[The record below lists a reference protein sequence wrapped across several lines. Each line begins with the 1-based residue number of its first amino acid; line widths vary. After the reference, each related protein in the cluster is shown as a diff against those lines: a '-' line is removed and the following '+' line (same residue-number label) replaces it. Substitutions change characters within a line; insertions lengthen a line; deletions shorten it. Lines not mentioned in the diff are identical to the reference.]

1 MKICKY
7 FLIMLISYGCNPSSQ
22 QEKELLHEAAEIHN
36 EMVREMQ
43 DLKQS
48 VYQLQRT
55 SKNATMQDS
64 ILVILSVIDE
74 WEQELVEV
82 PGNEHTHENGEHHHH
97 QATVEV
103 TSQELLN
110 IQREL
115 DRRRKLIHKRFN
127 ELVIREF

>member
-1 MKICKY
+1 M
-7 FLIMLISYGCNPSSQ
+7 SYGCNPSSQ
-22 QEKELLHEAAEIHN
+22 QEKESLHEAAEIHN
-36 EMVREMQ
+36 KMVREMQ
-43 DLKQS
+43 ELKQA

-55 SKNATMQDS
+55 SKSAAIQDS
-64 ILVILSVIDE
+64 IPVILSVIEE

-97 QATVEV
+97 QAMVEV

-115 DRRRKLIHKRFN
+115 NTRRQLIQKRFN
-127 ELVIREF
+127 ELINREF